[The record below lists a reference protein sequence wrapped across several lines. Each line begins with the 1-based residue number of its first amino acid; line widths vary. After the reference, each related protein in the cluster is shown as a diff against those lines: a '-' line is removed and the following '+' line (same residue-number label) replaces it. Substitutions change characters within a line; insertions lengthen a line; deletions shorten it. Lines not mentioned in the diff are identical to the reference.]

1 MYIDWHK
8 QICLEISQT
17 VSPAKLLFVWVVGI
31 AHNFFYTLSLHK
43 NNSFMI
49 RFTNYH
55 AALKN
60 REFPSVIY
68 LGAVVIGTYKVDVL
82 QSAIN

>member
-1 MYIDWHK
+1 
-8 QICLEISQT
+8 
-17 VSPAKLLFVWVVGI
+17 
-31 AHNFFYTLSLHK
+31 
-43 NNSFMI
+43 MI